1 MADEK
6 VVTEEKV
13 GVSSSHPS
21 TNVVRGLGNL
31 GDDSTTGRA
40 LAQLQLGFQRP
51 PRSGLVSSTSQRIGV
66 LSSGGPD
73 GRNWGFGEGA
83 LTALGAPARG
93 SWVDKLAEQDGIW
106 KGD

>member
-31 GDDSTTGRA
+31 QGGRGQE
-40 LAQLQLGFQRP
+40 LRCP
-51 PRSGLVSSTSQRIGV
+51 
-66 LSSGGPD
+66 
-73 GRNWGFGEGA
+73 
-83 LTALGAPARG
+83 
-93 SWVDKLAEQDGIW
+93 
-106 KGD
+106 